1 MPEAVLTASPPGA
14 DRAARPTPLR
24 IRRALARNWVAL
36 MLALS
41 PLAAYAVDDCDNL
54 NGIPETP
61 GVLWDDVWEELD
73 TRASCTQNCHGGS
86 QPAAELDLSNR
97 QISIYFLVGQP
108 SAQDSFAPRVIPGNP
123 SASLLFR
130 KVNCQ
135 QPGIGSRMPL
145 GDSHLP
151 VDLQALIY
159 DWIAQGALGEP
170 AEDPIERS
178 FIFIDSLE
186 SRQCRRSP
194 DRVDSNCPR
203 NGETWE
209 GSDK

>member
-1 MPEAVLTASPPGA
+1 MLLGLLPWALHAA
-14 DRAARPTPLR
+14 DPAQ
-24 IRRALARNWVAL
+24 
-36 MLALS
+36 
-41 PLAAYAVDDCDNL
+41 DCDNL
-54 NGIPETP
+54 NGIPEIQ
-61 GVLWDDVWEELD
+61 GVLWADVWNELD
-73 TRASCTQNCHGGS
+73 QRASCTQNCHGGS
-86 QPAAELDLSNR
+86 QPAAELDLSSQ

-108 SAQDSFAPRVIPGNP
+108 SAQDSFAQRVVPGNP
-123 SASLLFR
+123 AASLLFR
-130 KVNCQ
+130 KINCR
-135 QPGIGSRMPL
+135 QPGIGSRMPIG
-145 GDSHLP
+145 GDHLP
-151 VDLQALIY
+151 PDLQALIY

-186 SRQCRRSP
+186 SRQCRRSA